1 MSVQAV
7 RMALV
12 AATAMVATCAGGSV
26 NPAEAATCAELKE
39 QVVPI
44 LQAMLD
50 YAEDIPLEDLMSDPH
65 YDALVSHDPDRWE
78 EIDSLGQEWEKR
90 RRELGCL
97 YDVFEAVAEARDELK
112 LRTRSAEYLLE
123 VYLGETD

>member
-1 MSVQAV
+1 M
-7 RMALV
+7 
-12 AATAMVATCAGGSV
+12 

-65 YDALVSHDPDRWE
+65 YDALVSHDPDR
-78 EIDSLGQEWEKR
+78 
-90 RRELGCL
+90 
-97 YDVFEAVAEARDELK
+97 
-112 LRTRSAEYLLE
+112 
-123 VYLGETD
+123 

>member
-50 YAEDIPLEDLMSDPH
+50 YAEDIPLEDLMSDSH
-65 YDALVSHDPDRWE
+65 YDALVSHDPDR
-78 EIDSLGQEWEKR
+78 
-90 RRELGCL
+90 
-97 YDVFEAVAEARDELK
+97 
-112 LRTRSAEYLLE
+112 
-123 VYLGETD
+123 